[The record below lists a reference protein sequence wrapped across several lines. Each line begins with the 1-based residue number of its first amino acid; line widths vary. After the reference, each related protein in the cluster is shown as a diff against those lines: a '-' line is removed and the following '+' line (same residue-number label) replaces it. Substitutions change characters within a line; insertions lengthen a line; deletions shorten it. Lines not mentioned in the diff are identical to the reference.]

1 MLPGL
6 QPRDLK
12 QTKYVIS
19 FKITRNKILLFMHFN
34 FNNKYKQRRLHS
46 SNFYSFGKSSCRVAA
61 TPRTL
66 GSLHFPFLHNQG
78 FFNSCN
84 TKAKNKVTKIHLRSF
99 TSRKSCW
106 VFKQI
111 LKRRFNKFSNKKLTN
126 RTNIRGTK
134 IQYFYGDN
142 K

>member
-1 MLPGL
+1 MGIVYQSNLGNIYMIMRFNFKNKL
-6 QPRDLK
+6 NNRRS
-12 QTKYVIS
+12 TSNNVIS
-19 FKITRNKILLFMHFN
+19 F
-34 FNNKYKQRRLHS
+34 S
-46 SNFYSFGKSSCRVAA
+46 KSSCRVAA

-66 GSLHFPFLHNQG
+66 GSLHFPFFHNQG
-78 FFNSCN
+78 SFNSCN

-111 LKRRFNKFSNKKLTN
+111 LKRKFNKFSNKKLTI

-134 IQYFYGDN
+134 IQYFCGAN
-142 K
+142 R

>member
-1 MLPGL
+1 MIMRFNFKNKLNN
-6 QPRDLK
+6 RRS
-12 QTKYVIS
+12 TSNNVIS
-19 FKITRNKILLFMHFN
+19 F
-34 FNNKYKQRRLHS
+34 S
-46 SNFYSFGKSSCRVAA
+46 KSSCRVAA

-66 GSLHFPFLHNQG
+66 ESPSFPFFHNQG
-78 FFNSCN
+78 SFNSCN

-111 LKRRFNKFSNKKLTN
+111 LKRRFNRLSNKKLTI

-134 IQYFYGDN
+134 IQYFCGAN
-142 K
+142 R

>member
-1 MLPGL
+1 MRFNFKNKLNN
-6 QPRDLK
+6 RRFASNN
-12 QTKYVIS
+12 VIS
-19 FKITRNKILLFMHFN
+19 FSKGS
-34 FNNKYKQRRLHS
+34 Y
-46 SNFYSFGKSSCRVAA
+46 RVEA

-78 FFNSCN
+78 FNSCN
-84 TKAKNKVTKIHLRSF
+84 TKAKNKVAKIHLRSF

-111 LKRRFNKFSNKKLTN
+111 LKRRFNKFSNKKLTI

-134 IQYFYGDN
+134 IQYFYGVN
-142 K
+142 R

>member
-1 MLPGL
+1 MMGIVY
-6 QPRDLK
+6 QSSFGSMYMIMRFNLK
-12 QTKYVIS
+12 NKLNNRRSTSNNVIS
-19 FKITRNKILLFMHFN
+19 F
-34 FNNKYKQRRLHS
+34 S
-46 SNFYSFGKSSCRVAA
+46 KSSCRVAA

-66 GSLHFPFLHNQG
+66 GSLHFPFFHNQVS
-78 FFNSCN
+78 FNSCN

-111 LKRRFNKFSNKKLTN
+111 LKRKFHKFSNKKLTI

-134 IQYFYGDN
+134 IQYFCGAN
-142 K
+142 R

>member
-1 MLPGL
+1 MQL
-6 QPRDLK
+6 
-12 QTKYVIS
+12 
-19 FKITRNKILLFMHFN
+19 N
-34 FNNKYKQRRLHS
+34 FKYKLNNRRS
-46 SNFYSFGKSSCRVAA
+46 TSNKAISFGKSSFRIAA

-66 GSLHFPFLHNQG
+66 GSLHFPFFHNQG
-78 FFNSCN
+78 FSSCN

-111 LKRRFNKFSNKKLTN
+111 LKRKFYKFSNKKLTI

-134 IQYFYGDN
+134 IQYFCGAN
-142 K
+142 R

>member
-1 MLPGL
+1 MMEIVYQVNLGSMYMTMRFNFKNKL
-6 QPRDLK
+6 NNRRS
-12 QTKYVIS
+12 TSNSVIS
-19 FKITRNKILLFMHFN
+19 F
-34 FNNKYKQRRLHS
+34 S
-46 SNFYSFGKSSCRVAA
+46 KSSCRVAA

-66 GSLHFPFLHNQG
+66 GSLHFPFFHNQG
-78 FFNSCN
+78 SFNSCN

-111 LKRRFNKFSNKKLTN
+111 LKRRFNKFSNKKLTI

-134 IQYFYGDN
+134 IQYFCGAN
-142 K
+142 R